1 MVSDVTTPIPV
12 NFEPI
17 IWARLLEAQFGAH
30 QQEMTPEV
38 ARFFVSM
45 GFAEK
50 DRERINFLADQSQ
63 AGHLTAEEEAEFDG
77 YLHVGNL
84 LTLMKAKARTILG
97 VPPPAN
103 QVS

>member
-1 MVSDVTTPIPV
+1 MVSDVTIPIPV

-63 AGHLTAEEEAEFDG
+63 AGRLTAEEEAEFDG